1 MMVVIY
7 PEINGGDIVLFKQ
20 LGIIAFDVKYHYGL
34 SLIIFYEPEESF

>member
-34 SLIIFYEPEESF
+34 LSLVFFDKLK